1 MALGRIIISLGI
13 MVYKNA
19 KGTINDANLSEHEIQ
34 VYNDKFA
41 SFLETNTTVDDV
53 TNRYYC

>member
-1 MALGRIIISLGI
+1 